1 MDLTVIV
8 LTKNEEKNITRCLE
22 SLAWCNEILVIDDY
36 SLDKTVVSVKTLNA
50 KVYQRELGNDFSS
63 QRNYG
68 LNIAKHDW
76 VLFVDA
82 DEIISHKLAEEIKSK
97 LDYANYQNSCSGFF
111 IKRRD
116 KFMGKFLKYGET
128 AGVKL
133 LRLANK
139 NMGKFKG
146 KVHEVWE
153 IKGKIGE
160 FNNSLIH
167 ERNISTEEFLTRI
180 DRYSTI
186 RAKELYEK
194 KVKTNVFLILL
205 YFKVKFMQ
213 NYILRFGFLDGMRG
227 FIMAFMMSLHS
238 LMVRIKLYFLWKN
251 IHDET

>member
-1 MDLTVIV
+1 MDLTAIV

-22 SLAWCNEILVIDDY
+22 SLAWCSEILVIDDY
-36 SLDKTVVSVKTLNA
+36 SLDKTTALAKTLNA
-50 KVYQRELGNDFSS
+50 KIYQRKLADDFSA

-68 LNIAKHDW
+68 LKLAKYDW

-82 DEIISHKLAEEIKSK
+82 DEIISHKLAQEIKSK
-97 LDYANYQNSCSGFF
+97 LDQANGYSGFF

-116 KFMGKFLKYGET
+116 KFMGKFLKHGET

-153 IKGKIGE
+153 IKGKTTE
-160 FNNSLIH
+160 LNNFLIH
-167 ERNISTEEFLTRI
+167 ERNISAEEFLTRI
-180 DRYSTI
+180 NKYSTL

-194 KVKTNVFLILL
+194 KVKTNIFLILL
-205 YFKVKFMQ
+205 YPKAKFIQ
-213 NYILRFGFLDGMRG
+213 NYILRFGFLDAMRG

-251 IHDET
+251 INDEA